1 MKNMD
6 ERTRE
11 RMEEIKLLLAMSG
24 LSEFYADDEVERI
37 ARLPIEL
44 SLPLLTQLSL
54 CKYGFKR
61 SQRGRKRRKREIP
74 RGKCLID
81 GSSTIIESG

>member
-54 CKYGFKR
+54 CANMV
-61 SQRGRKRRKREIP
+61 SREVREEEKEEKEIFQ
-74 RGKCLID
+74 
-81 GSSTIIESG
+81 EENV

>member
-54 CKYGFKR
+54 CANMV
-61 SQRGRKRRKREIP
+61 SREVREEEKEEKEKFQEEIV
-74 RGKCLID
+74 
-81 GSSTIIESG
+81 

>member
-54 CKYGFKR
+54 CANMV
-61 SQRGRKRRKREIP
+61 SREV
-74 RGKCLID
+74 REEEK
-81 GSSTIIESG
+81 EEKEKFQEENV